1 MAGRQALHAYA
12 RQQGG
17 IRPKLYRGNVLR
29 VVGDSRTLLFRMEFR
44 RQEGGEESQR
54 QEGGEESQ
62 RQEGE
67 KATGEEATGE
77 LHFWYVG
84 VPHDMLR
91 PSGGVSA
98 AFTEYADAF
107 LQTQETEEEETSSP
121 FLTRARARAR
131 QEARIKQETE
141 DGVDEFIPDGDEEEE
156 VDKKAKKRARQVSEE
171 EEEGSVKKGKWSVCC
186 RGLG

>member
-1 MAGRQALHAYA
+1 MQALHAYA

-29 VVGDSRTLLFRMEFR
+29 LVGDSRTLLFRMEFR
-44 RQEGGEESQR
+44 RQEG
-54 QEGGEESQ
+54 
-62 RQEGE
+62 
-67 KATGEEATGE
+67 GEEATGE

-91 PSGGVSA
+91 PTGGVSA

-107 LQTQETEEEETSSP
+107 LQTQETEEEEASSP
-121 FLTRARARAR
+121 FLTRSRARAR

-171 EEEGSVKKGKWSVCC
+171 EEEGSVKKGKWGVCW
-186 RGLG
+186 

>member
-1 MAGRQALHAYA
+1 
-12 RQQGG
+12 
-17 IRPKLYRGNVLR
+17 
-29 VVGDSRTLLFRMEFR
+29 
-44 RQEGGEESQR
+44 
-54 QEGGEESQ
+54 
-62 RQEGE
+62 
-67 KATGEEATGE
+67 
-77 LHFWYVG
+77 
-84 VPHDMLR
+84 MLR

-171 EEEGSVKKGKWSVCC
+171 EEEGSVKKGKWSVCWK
-186 RGLG
+186 RVSMNRD

>member
-1 MAGRQALHAYA
+1 M
-12 RQQGG
+12 
-17 IRPKLYRGNVLR
+17 
-29 VVGDSRTLLFRMEFR
+29 GDSRTLLFRMEFR
-44 RQEGGEESQR
+44 RQEGGEQSQR
-54 QEGGEESQ
+54 QEGGEQSQ

>member
-1 MAGRQALHAYA
+1 MQALHAYA

-29 VVGDSRTLLFRMEFR
+29 LVGDSRTLLFRMEFR
-44 RQEGGEESQR
+44 RQEGGEE
-54 QEGGEESQ
+54 
-62 RQEGE
+62 
-67 KATGEEATGE
+67 ATGE
-77 LHFWYVG
+77 LQFWYVG

-91 PSGGVSA
+91 PTGGVSA

-107 LQTQETEEEETSSP
+107 LQTQETEEEEASSP
-121 FLTRARARAR
+121 FLTRSRARAR

-156 VDKKAKKRARQVSEE
+156 VDKKAKKRARQVSDE
-171 EEEGSVKKGKWSVCC
+171 EEEGSVKKGKWGVCW
-186 RGLG
+186 